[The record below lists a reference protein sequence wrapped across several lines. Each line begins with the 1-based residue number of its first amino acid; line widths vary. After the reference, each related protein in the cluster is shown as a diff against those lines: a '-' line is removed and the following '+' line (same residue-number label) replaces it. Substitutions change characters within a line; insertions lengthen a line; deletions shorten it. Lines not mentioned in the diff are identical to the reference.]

1 MYCQGQEPQEQHHTH
16 AKYQALSETCEEMAD
31 RGRGRN
37 KGRGRNNRGDDGRDH
52 WQDGNQVSNIGAPPP
67 HQFYGFGHPPHTHMD
82 VQWCLWRS
90 VPAHTHTHTQPWA
103 GMQQAWFGVPPPQ
116 NFQGGSGVQEQSQAG
131 QGYQPDS
138 HIGAGSGKQQGK
150 VTARIRL
157 KPLQSRVG
165 LGLLDSCLLQKSPA
179 SVVENQATIWRA
191 VISQR
196 PALFAR
202 Q

>member
-16 AKYQALSETCEEMAD
+16 AKSQALSETCEEMAD

-52 WQDGNQVSNIGAPPP
+52 LQDGNQVSNIGAPPP
-67 HQFYGFGHPPHTHMD
+67 QQFYGFGLVDLM
-82 VQWCLWRS
+82 
-90 VPAHTHTHTQPWA
+90 VPLEVSSSTHTHTQPWA

-138 HIGAGSGKQQGK
+138 HTGAGSGKQQGK
-150 VTARIRL
+150 VTARRRL